1 MTESAKIEEPVRW
14 RAYPSWAHFTWLY
27 FFSFMAALRG
37 LLLLRLGLS
46 GWAVWLCGAIVLLVC
61 VAGMR
66 RWGEYIVTSHRVVI
80 LNGYTKQEIQ
90 SMDISD
96 ISEVSL
102 KQGLIGRFFDVGTLT
117 VQSSGEDKLLSLRGI
132 RDPEII
138 KTRLDAL
145 RT

>member
-1 MTESAKIEEPVRW
+1 MTESEKLEEPVRW

-46 GWAVWLCGAIVLLVC
+46 GWAVWLCGAVVLLVC

-66 RWGEYIVTSHRVVI
+66 RWGEYIVTSHRVVV
-80 LNGYTKQEIQ
+80 LNGYTRQELQ
-90 SMDISD
+90 SIAISD

-102 KQGLIGRFFDVGTLT
+102 KQGLIGRFFAVGTLV
-117 VQSSGEDKLLSLRGI
+117 VQSSGGDTILTLRGI
-132 RDPEII
+132 GDPEII